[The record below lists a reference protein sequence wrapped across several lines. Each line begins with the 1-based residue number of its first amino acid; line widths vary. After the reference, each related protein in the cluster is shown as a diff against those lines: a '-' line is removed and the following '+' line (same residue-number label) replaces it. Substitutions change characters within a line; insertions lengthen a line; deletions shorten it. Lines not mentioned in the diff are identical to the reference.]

1 MAHDLEHELAQRAT
15 QLEKE
20 LEQKLQAEWQNRAKE
35 LIEAETKQATA
46 AMATKLRLAESE
58 RQAEAAA
65 QAELLA
71 KSRAKI
77 AAMQQREAELLEQEN
92 EQRLALAREKAKIM
106 LEAKAEAA
114 EATRL
119 ELQEKDKLLA
129 DLRREVA
136 EATAK
141 ANRGSQ
147 QLQGEILELDIES
160 SLRQA
165 LPHDRIEPVGKGI
178 NGADII
184 LVINDRQ
191 GRGVAKIV
199 IETKRVTQTGFK
211 AEFLTK
217 LREDSRRVQGNI
229 ALLITPQLPSEIKN
243 FGFRD
248 GVYLANPESALT
260 LIQILRQQLLALA
273 ETKDLALNKQDRM
286 SLIYD
291 YLISPNFRHKIES
304 LAETYLEMQTNLN
317 KERGAMQRL
326 WASREQQI
334 NNLIGQ
340 TAGLYGDVAGIIGQ
354 AMPQVNALELI
365 APAELVSSEAA
376 VKPEPKPPTEPE
388 GN

>member
-1 MAHDLEHELAQRAT
+1 MAHDLETELAQRAS

-20 LEQKLQAEWQNRAKE
+20 LELKLQAKWQNQAKE
-35 LIEAETKQATA
+35 LVETETKQATA
-46 AMATKLRLAESE
+46 KLTAALRLAESE
-58 RQAEAAA
+58 RQAEAEA

-71 KSRAKI
+71 KSKAKI

-92 EQRLALAREKAKIM
+92 EQRLNLARQKAAIVA
-106 LEAKAEAA
+106 EAKAQAA
-114 EATRL
+114 EASRL

-165 LPHDRIEPVGKGI
+165 LPNDRIEPVGKGI

-211 AEFLTK
+211 ADFLTK
-217 LREDSRRVQGNI
+217 LREDNRRAQGNI
-229 ALLITPQLPSEIKN
+229 ALLITPQLPGEIKN
-243 FGFRD
+243 FGYRD

-286 SLIYD
+286 SQIYD
-291 YLISPNFRHKIES
+291 YLISPSFRHKIES
-304 LAETYLEMQTNLN
+304 LAETYLEMQTNLH
-317 KERGAMQRL
+317 KEKGAMQRL

-334 NNLIGQ
+334 SSLIGQ

-365 APAELVSSEAA
+365 APADLLSSEPVSAPA
-376 VKPEPKPPTEPE
+376 LED
-388 GN
+388 N